1 MQLKNASKRSENTQT
16 LVVVFT
22 RRWDVGTDQKGGEPV
37 AASIPVMLTRQME
50 VDLRRRGF
58 TQGEINRMTPQQA
71 NNILAGEAPEN
82 APAAVAV
89 EDTEG
94 EL

>member
-1 MQLKNASKRSENTQT
+1 VLHPRKGNKPKRANLTLKRSLAQ
-16 LVVVFT
+16 
-22 RRWDVGTDQKGGEPV
+22 RAEPV
-37 AASIPVMLTRQME
+37 AAGIPVMLTRQME
-50 VDLRRRGF
+50 ADLRCRGF
-58 TQGEINRMTPQQA
+58 TQAEINRMTPQQA

>member
-1 MQLKNASKRSENTQT
+1 
-16 LVVVFT
+16 
-22 RRWDVGTDQKGGEPV
+22 
-37 AASIPVMLTRQME
+37 MLTRQME

-58 TQGEINRMTPQQA
+58 TQAEINRMTPQQA

>member
-1 MQLKNASKRSENTQT
+1 MGRI
-16 LVVVFT
+16 
-22 RRWDVGTDQKGGEPV
+22 RRGEPV

-58 TQGEINRMTPQQA
+58 TQAEINRMTPQQA